1 VSAQPQVKVRAL
13 AAQFLWTFDY
23 LPPEYDPNV
32 RPPVEPLF
40 SVTTPVGSPEEGGL
54 VLPAGRSVQV
64 YLESPDV
71 IHAFYVPQF
80 LFKRDVVPGRI
91 NMFEF
96 TIQEEDAGNTFH
108 GQCAE
113 LCGAGHNAMHF
124 DVHAM
129 TGPEYDTWVEQK
141 IAEAEATP
149 PPAPSGQ
156 PSGQPGQ
163 PGAPPLAITA
173 LNVAFDV
180 QALSAPADTPFQ
192 IAFDNQDNA
201 IPHNVAI
208 HEGSPT
214 GPEVFRGEVFPGPDQ
229 RTYDV
234 PPLPAGE
241 YGFIC
246 TVHPNMAGTLTVQ

>member
-1 VSAQPQVKVRAL
+1 
-13 AAQFLWTFDY
+13 
-23 LPPEYDPNV
+23 
-32 RPPVEPLF
+32 
-40 SVTTPVGSPEEGGL
+40 
-54 VLPAGRSVQV
+54 
-64 YLESPDV
+64 
-71 IHAFYVPQF
+71 
-80 LFKRDVVPGRI
+80 
-91 NMFEF
+91 
-96 TIQEEDAGNTFH
+96 
-108 GQCAE
+108 
-113 LCGAGHNAMHF
+113 
-124 DVHAM
+124 M